1 MNIAF
6 VYAGQGSQRVGMG
19 RDLYENHAA
28 FRRVLDGLDVDFDL
42 KKLSF
47 EGPEE
52 VLTQTEYT
60 QPCLVA
66 FAAGVNAL
74 LAEAGFAPRMAAG
87 LSLGEYSALQA
98 AGVFDAPTAVK
109 LAAFRGRAMENAV
122 RGVAC
127 GMTAVL
133 GLSREQLQR
142 ACLEASRL
150 GVVEI
155 TNYNCPMQL
164 VIAGEAAAVAEAGR
178 LALELG
184 AKRCVPLKVSGPFHT
199 SLLTPAAAALH
210 EEFRRVKFG
219 KMRFPVIFN
228 ATARPLAKG
237 ETVRGLLELQVHH
250 SVLFEDSV
258 RYMAAQGI
266 DTVVEIGPGRALSGF
281 IRKTDRTIRT
291 YNIEDCA
298 SLEKTLAAL
307 QELKEQTREEAT
319 A

>member
-1 MNIAF
+1 MKLAF
-6 VYAGQGSQRVGMG
+6 VYAGQGSQYAGMG
-19 RDLYENHAA
+19 RDLYENYAG
-28 FRRVLDGLDVDFDL
+28 FRSVLDGLDLDFDL

-47 EGPEE
+47 EGPDE
-52 VLTQTEYT
+52 VLTRTEYT
-60 QPCLVA
+60 QPCMVA

-74 LAEAGFAPRMAAG
+74 LSEAGIQPSMAAG

-98 AGVFDAPTAVK
+98 AGVFDANTAVK

-122 RGVAC
+122 QGIDC

-133 GLSREQLQR
+133 GLSREKLQQ
-142 ACLEASRL
+142 ACDEASRY

-164 VIAGEAAAVAEAGR
+164 VIAGEQQAVTEAGR
-178 LALELG
+178 LALVYG

-199 SLLTPAAAALH
+199 SLLEPAAEALH
-210 EEFRRVKFG
+210 EEFRHIRFAKP
-219 KMRFPVIFN
+219 RFPVIFN
-228 ATARPLAKG
+228 ATARPLAPD

-266 DTVVEIGPGRALSGF
+266 DTVVEIGPGKALSGF
-281 IRKTDRTIRT
+281 IRKTTKAIKT

-298 SLEKTLAAL
+298 GLEKTLSQL
-307 QELKEQTREEAT
+307 HEQAKEEAT